1 MIINE
6 GASPCPPIPP
16 PLFDSVRLGDLT
28 LPNRFVMAPLTRC
41 RAIGHIPNDLMAEY
55 YEQRASAGLV
65 ITECTMVTEGT
76 SSFGNDPGI
85 YSAEQVEGWKKTT
98 NAVHKAGGRIFL
110 QIWHAGRAAHP
121 LLNNGKECVAPSPLA
136 IDGETYTPEGKKP
149 YTVPRELT
157 KAEIADIV
165 QDFRKAAANAIAAGF
180 DGVEVHGANGYLID
194 QFLRDG
200 SNQRTDEYGGSLENR
215 ARFLTE
221 ILEAVSGEIGC
232 QRVGLRLSPLN
243 SFNSMADSDPATL
256 TRFLA
261 EYLSK
266 FELAYLHLMRADFF
280 GVQQADVVT
289 IARENYRG
297 HLMVNMGYNTEE
309 ATQVVRDKVAD
320 SVAFGIA
327 FLANPDL
334 PARIKA
340 GAELN
345 TADQDTFYTSD
356 ARGYTDYPF
365 MS

>member
-1 MIINE
+1 MPTNTT
-6 GASPCPPIPP
+6 
-16 PLFDSVRLGDLT
+16 PLFEAVSLGALA

-41 RAIGHIPNDLMAEY
+41 RAIGHLPNELMAEY

-65 ITECTMVTEGT
+65 ITECTMVTPGT
-76 SSFGNDPGI
+76 SAFGNDPGI
-85 YSAEQVEGWKKTT
+85 YSTEQIEGWKKTT
-98 NAVHKAGGRIFL
+98 TAVHQAGGRIFL

-121 LLNNGKECVAPSPLA
+121 LLNEGKECVAPSALA

-149 YTVPRELT
+149 YTVPRELS
-157 KAEIADIV
+157 KAEIAAIV
-165 QDFRKAAANAIAAGF
+165 QDFRRAAAGAIAAGF

-200 SNQRTDEYGGSLENR
+200 SNQRSDEYGGSLENR
-215 ARFLTE
+215 ARFLTQV
-221 ILEAVSGEIGC
+221 LEAVIDEIGS

-243 SFNSMADSDPATL
+243 SFNSMADSDPAEW

-261 EYLSK
+261 EYLNK

-289 IARENYRG
+289 IARENYKG
-297 HLMVNMGYNTEE
+297 HLMVNMGYSAEE
-309 ATQVVRDKVAD
+309 AAQVVRDKVAD
-320 SVAFGIA
+320 SVAFGTA

-334 PARIKA
+334 PARVKA

>member
-1 MIINE
+1 MPTDI
-6 GASPCPPIPP
+6 S
-16 PLFDSVRLGDLT
+16 PLFDSVRLGELT

-41 RAIGHIPNDLMAEY
+41 RAINHLPNELMAEY

-65 ITECTMVTEGT
+65 ITECTMVTPGT

-85 YSAEQVEGWKKTT
+85 YSLEQIEGWQKTT
-98 NAVHKAGGRIFL
+98 SAVHKADGRIFL

-121 LLNNGKECVAPSPLA
+121 LLNNGKECVAPSALA
-136 IDGETYTPEGKKP
+136 IDGEAHTPEGMKP
-149 YTVPRELT
+149 YTVPRELG

-165 QDFRKAAANAIAAGF
+165 QDFRKAAANAISAGF

-221 ILEAVSGEIGC
+221 VLEAVTDEIGGH
-232 QRVGLRLSPLN
+232 RVGLRLSPLN
-243 SFNSMADSDPATL
+243 SFNSMRDSDPETWI
-256 TRFLA
+256 RFLA
-261 EYLSK
+261 KYLNK
-266 FELAYLHLMRADFF
+266 FVLAYLHLMRADFF

-289 IARENYRG
+289 IARENYNG
-297 HLMVNMGYNTEE
+297 HLMVNMGYTVEE
-309 ATQVVRDKVAD
+309 AAQMVSNKVAD
-320 SVAFGIA
+320 SVAFGTA

-334 PARIKA
+334 PARVKA
-340 GAELN
+340 GVELN
-345 TADQDTFYTSD
+345 APDQDTFYTAD
-356 ARGYTDYPF
+356 AKGYTDYPF